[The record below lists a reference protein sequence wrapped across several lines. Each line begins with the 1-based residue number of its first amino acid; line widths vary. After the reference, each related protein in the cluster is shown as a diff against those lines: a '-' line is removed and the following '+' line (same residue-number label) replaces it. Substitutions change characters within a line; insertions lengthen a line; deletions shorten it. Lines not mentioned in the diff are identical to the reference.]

1 MSQSDQVHQHSDT
14 IGIQEQLDV
23 GLVMEELVNEHQE
36 AVPLRLVHTL
46 SCECH
51 VRFTMYT

>member
-14 IGIQEQLDV
+14 VGIQEQLDV